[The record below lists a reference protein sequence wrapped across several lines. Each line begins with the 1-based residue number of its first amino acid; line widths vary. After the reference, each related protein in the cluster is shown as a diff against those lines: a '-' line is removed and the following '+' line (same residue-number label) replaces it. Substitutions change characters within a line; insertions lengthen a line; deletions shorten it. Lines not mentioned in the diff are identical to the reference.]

1 MCIRQTACRPWLGW
15 RMAAGVK
22 DVSEQS
28 RQAPSGSMLVDA
40 VVLQQMLRFFVH
52 VALEAGRGWG
62 APIPASDQVGSAAS
76 S

>member
-1 MCIRQTACRPWLGW
+1 
-15 RMAAGVK
+15 
-22 DVSEQS
+22 
-28 RQAPSGSMLVDA
+28 MLVDA